1 MPEVLLPAARIHALV
16 PCAGSGARAGAG
28 QPKQYVVIA
37 GRPVVVHALAA
48 LARVDRLDSI
58 LVVLAPDDA
67 QFDAR
72 AAGIDDPRLDVA
84 RCGGATR
91 ADSVARGLGVLLER
105 GAAVSDW
112 VLVHDAA
119 RCLVR
124 AEWIDRL
131 IDACA
136 GDAVGG
142 LLALPVADT
151 LKVERAGRGATTL
164 DRRNVWQAQ
173 TPQMF
178 RIGALRAAL
187 ADAGPG
193 VTDEAGAIE
202 ASGHAPLLVPGDLE
216 NFKLTQPA
224 DFVLAERL
232 LATRVAATRASS

>member
-1 MPEVLLPAARIHALV
+1 MPEALLPVARIHALV

-37 GRPVVVHALAA
+37 GRPVVGHALAA
-48 LARVDRLDSI
+48 LARVERLDSI

-72 AAGIDDPRLDVA
+72 VAGTDDPRLDVA

-91 ADSVARGLGVLLER
+91 AESVVRGLGVLLER
-105 GAAVSDW
+105 GAAASDW

-131 IDACA
+131 IDACV

-164 DRRNVWQAQ
+164 DRRNVW
-173 TPQMF
+173 
-178 RIGALRAAL
+178 
-187 ADAGPG
+187 
-193 VTDEAGAIE
+193 
-202 ASGHAPLLVPGDLE
+202 
-216 NFKLTQPA
+216 
-224 DFVLAERL
+224 
-232 LATRVAATRASS
+232 